1 MKRCCLVTV
10 EVCSAVG
17 LALLRLRSQ
26 QYRSGTTFRSR
37 SCRAETAILKSFDG
51 ERVKSLLNM
60 EYVLREG
67 AIDFLPIYSRA
78 DQLLEIS
85 VYT

>member
-10 EVCSAVG
+10 EVCSAVRVS
-17 LALLRLRSQ
+17 LVQFRSQ
-26 QYRSGTTFRSR
+26 EYRSGTTFRSR
-37 SCRAETAILKSFDG
+37 SCSTETAILKSFDG

-67 AIDFLPIYSRA
+67 AIDLLPIYSRV
-78 DQLLEIS
+78 D
-85 VYT
+85 